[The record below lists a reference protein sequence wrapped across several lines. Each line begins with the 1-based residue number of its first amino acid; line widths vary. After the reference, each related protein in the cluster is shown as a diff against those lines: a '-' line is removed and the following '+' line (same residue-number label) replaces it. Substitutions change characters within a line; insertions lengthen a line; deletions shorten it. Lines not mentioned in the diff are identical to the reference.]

1 MNLAEFSIKN
11 QLLSVIVILLMLV
24 GGWDAYQNMSRFED
38 PEFTIRT
45 AVIFTQYPGA
55 SPEEVAREVSEPLET
70 ALQQMQE
77 VKDISTISSAG
88 LSEITVDIKFD
99 FSKSKEDL
107 QIIWTKLRNKVK
119 DAERSLPQ
127 EASTPIVN
135 DDFGDIYG
143 LSYLITGDDYSPAE
157 LRTYAKQLQKEI
169 LQVEG
174 VGKVQ
179 LAGEHKEA
187 IFVEISRENT
197 AVLGV
202 SIQKLYDILKQQ
214 NSVVSAGSVNIGDQ
228 RITIDPSGAID
239 SVDAIK
245 NLLVSIGGDG
255 KIIYLKDIA
264 NVYRGYQTPASKIIR
279 YNGKPAI
286 ALGVSNVA
294 GGNVVVV
301 GEAVD
306 KKLQEAESRRP
317 LGMEV
322 SEYYHQGKVVEVSVN
337 DFMIN
342 VIAALVI
349 VICSLLVAMGL
360 RSALVIAF
368 ILVVT
373 IGATLATMQIIDVP
387 LHRISL
393 GALIISLGMMVDN
406 AVVITE
412 AILVGVQQGRK
423 KLDIAKEIVSQT
435 KWPLLAGTL
444 VGIIAFAPIGFAPGS
459 TAEYTGDLFWVVM
472 IALLFSW
479 ILAMTITPLVC
490 YWLFPDKQ
498 AVKKVETEGVFFVK
512 YRQLLRW
519 SLRFRGVVIGAVVG
533 LFVLSIWG
541 AQFMTQGFF
550 PQSTSPQMVVDY
562 WLPEGTR
569 IERTEQDMKVIED
582 FVRDME
588 GVNAVQTLI
597 GGGGIRYMLTYS
609 SQSTNSAYGQLLVR
623 VDDYRSINGMMSK
636 VQTFIAQRFP
646 EAQAK
651 AWRFILGPG
660 GGSAIEAE
668 FSGADPKVLR
678 RLANEAKAIMIADGG
693 ALSIKD
699 DWRQPVSVI
708 EPIYSE
714 TKGRRAGVSRKD
726 LADAILNYYSG
737 KQVGVYRE
745 GDDLVPIISRLP
757 NTENASIEGIKSI
770 QVLSTLTGKMVP
782 IGQVTDGFRT
792 IWRDGQIR
800 SENRVLRIKAQSDPY
815 PDELAA
821 SLLNRLRP
829 QVEAIPLP
837 DGYSFE
843 WGGVEGNSKESSSD
857 LMSAIP
863 LGFLA
868 MVLVVVISFGKIR
881 QPLVIWLVVPLATIG
896 VVFGLVVTGIPLE
909 FMGILGLL
917 SLSGLLIQNG
927 IILVDRMDTEIDE
940 GKPRFDAIIDSAASR
955 VRPVVLGSF
964 TTALG
969 VIPLFFDAFFQSM
982 AVVIVFGL
990 TFATLLTLLIVPVL
1004 YATFMRVDV
1013 KESHLYI
1020 DAKEKLS

>member
-11 QLLSVIVILLMLV
+11 QLLSVIAILLALI
-24 GGWDAYQNMSRFED
+24 GGWNAYQGMPRFED

-45 AVIFTQYPGA
+45 ALIFTQYPGA

-77 VKDISTISSAG
+77 VEDISTTSSAG
-88 LSEITVDIKFD
+88 LSEISVDIRFE

-107 QIIWTKLRNKVK
+107 QIIWTKLRNKVE
-119 DAERSLPQ
+119 DAQRSLPQ

-135 DDFGDIYG
+135 DDFGDVYG
-143 LSYLITGDDYSPAE
+143 FSYLITGDDFDPAE
-157 LRTYAKQLQKEI
+157 LRSYAKQLQKEI

-174 VGKVQ
+174 VGKVE
-179 LAGEHKEA
+179 LEGERKEA
-187 IFVEISRENT
+187 IFVEISRENM

-202 SIQKLYDILKQQ
+202 SIQKIYDILQQQ
-214 NSVVSAGSVNIGDQ
+214 NSVVAAGSVNIGDQ
-228 RITIDPSGAID
+228 RISIDPSGAID

-245 NLLVSIGGDG
+245 NLLVSTEIDG

-286 ALGVSNVA
+286 AMGVASIA
-294 GGNVVVV
+294 GGNVVNV

-306 KKLQEAESRRP
+306 KKLREAESRRP

-322 SEYYHQGKVVEVSVN
+322 FEYYHQGKVVEASVN
-337 DFMIN
+337 DFVFN
-342 VIAALVI
+342 VIAALII
-349 VICSLLVAMGL
+349 VICSLLVSMGL

-373 IGATLATMQIIDVP
+373 VGATLATMQVIDVP

-412 AILVGVQQGRK
+412 AILVGIQQGRK
-423 KLDIAKEIVSQT
+423 KLEVASEIVSQT
-435 KWPLLAGTL
+435 KWPLLAGTM
-444 VGIIAFAPIGFAPGS
+444 VGVIAFAPIGFAPGQ

-490 YWLFPDKQ
+490 YWLFPDKE
-498 AVKKVETEGVFFVK
+498 ANVTAKAE
-512 YRQLLRW
+512 
-519 SLRFRGVVIGAVVG
+519 G
-533 LFVLSIWG
+533 LFFIKYKQLMRWALRSRWLVIAAVAGLFALSVWG

-550 PQSTSPQMVVDY
+550 PRSTSPQMVVDY

-569 IERTEQDMKVIED
+569 IERTERDMKTVEA
-582 FVRDME
+582 FVRQLD
-588 GVNAVQTLI
+588 GVNAVQTLV

-609 SQSTNSAYGQLLVR
+609 PQSTNSAYGQLLVR
-623 VDDYRSINGMMSK
+623 VDDYHTIDGMMPK
-636 VQTFIAQRFP
+636 VQSFIKQQFP

-651 AWRFILGPG
+651 AWRFVLGPG

-678 RLANEAKAIMIADGG
+678 RLANEAKAIMMADQGT
-693 ALSIKD
+693 LSTKD

-708 EPIYSE
+708 EPVYSE
-714 TKGRRAGVSRKD
+714 TKARRAGVSRKD

-737 KQVGVYRE
+737 EQVGVYRE
-745 GDDLVPIISRLP
+745 KEDLIPIISRLP
-757 NTENASIEGIKSI
+757 NTENADIQGIKSI
-770 QVLSTLTGKMVP
+770 QVLSSVTGKMVP
-782 IGQVTDGFRT
+782 IAQVTDGFKT

-800 SENRVLRIKAQSDPY
+800 SENRLFRIKAQSDPY
-815 PDELAA
+815 PEELAA
-821 SLLNRLRP
+821 SLLNRIRP
-829 QVEAIPLP
+829 QIEAIPLP
-837 DGYSFE
+837 DGYRFE
-843 WGGVEGNSKESSSD
+843 WGGEAGASKESNSN
-857 LMSAIP
+857 LMSTIP

-868 MVLVVVISFGKIR
+868 MVLVVVVSFRKIR
-881 QPLVIWLVVPLATIG
+881 QPLVIWMVVPLATIG

-927 IILVDRMDTEIDE
+927 IILVDRMDTEINE
-940 GKPRFDAIIDSAASR
+940 GKPRFDAIVDSAASR

-969 VIPLFFDAFFQSM
+969 VTPLFFDAFFQSM

-990 TFATLLTLLIVPVL
+990 SFATLLTLLIVPVL
-1004 YATFMRVDV
+1004 YATFMRVNAR
-1013 KESHLYI
+1013 ET
-1020 DAKEKLS
+1020 AR

>member
-1 MNLAEFSIKN
+1 MMNLAEFAIKKQLISI
-11 QLLSVIVILLMLV
+11 IAILLMLA
-24 GGWDAYQNMSRFED
+24 GGWNAYQSMSRFED

-45 AVIFTQYPGA
+45 ALIFTQYPGA
-55 SPEEVAREVSEPLET
+55 SPEEVAREISEPLET

-77 VKDISTISSAG
+77 VKDISTTSSAG
-88 LSEITVDIKFD
+88 LSEITVDIKFQ

-107 QIIWTKLRNKVK
+107 QIIWTKLRNKIK
-119 DAERSLPQ
+119 DAQRTLPQ
-127 EASTPIVN
+127 EALTSIVN
-135 DDFGDIYG
+135 DDFGDVYG
-143 LSYLITGDDYSPAE
+143 LSYLITGDGYSPAE

-169 LQVEG
+169 LQVPG

-179 LAGEHKEA
+179 LAGERKEA

-197 AVLGV
+197 AVLGA

-228 RITIDPSGAID
+228 RIIIDPSGAID
-239 SVDAIK
+239 SVDSIK
-245 NLLVSIGGDG
+245 NLLISTKADG

-264 NVYRGYQTPASKIIR
+264 KVYRGYQTPASKIIR

-286 ALGVSNVA
+286 AMSVSNVA

-306 KKLQEAESRRP
+306 NKLREAESRRP
-317 LGMEV
+317 LGMVV
-322 SEYYHQGKVVEVSVN
+322 SEYYHQGKVVEASVN
-337 DFMIN
+337 DFVIN
-342 VIAALVI
+342 VISALVI
-349 VICSLLVAMGL
+349 VICSLLLTMGL
-360 RSALVIAF
+360 RSAMVIAF
-368 ILVVT
+368 ILIVT
-373 IGATLATMQIIDVP
+373 VGATLATMQIIDIP

-423 KLDIAKEIVSQT
+423 KLDIAKEIVTQT
-435 KWPLLAGTL
+435 KWPLLAGTM
-444 VGIIAFAPIGFAPGS
+444 VGVIAFAPIGFAPGS

-490 YWLFPDKQ
+490 YWLFPDKPE
-498 AVKKVETEGVFFVK
+498 KIETAKEGIFFIK
-512 YRQLLRW
+512 YKQLMRWALRSRW
-519 SLRFRGVVIGAVVG
+519 LVIGAVAG
-533 LFVLSIWG
+533 LFALSIWG

-550 PQSTSPQMVVDY
+550 PRSTSPQMVVDY

-569 IERTEQDMKVIED
+569 IERTERDMKIVEA
-582 FVRDME
+582 FVQKMD

-609 SQSTNSAYGQLLVR
+609 PQSATSAYGQLLVR
-623 VDDYRSINGMMSK
+623 VDDYQAIDGMMPK
-636 VQTFIAQRFP
+636 VQSFIAQKFP

-668 FSGADPKVLR
+668 FSGADPKILR
-678 RLANEAKAIMIADGG
+678 SLANQAKAIMSADGG

-708 EPIYSE
+708 EPVYSE
-714 TKGRRAGVSRKD
+714 AKGRRAGVSRKD
-726 LADAILNYYSG
+726 LANAILDYYSG

-745 GDDLVPIISRLP
+745 GEDLIPIISRLP
-757 NTENASIEGIKSI
+757 NTENSSIQGIKSI
-770 QVLSTLTGKMVP
+770 QVLSALTGEMVP
-782 IGQVTDGFRT
+782 IAQVTDGFRT

-800 SENRVLRIKAQSDPY
+800 SENRVFRIKAQSDPY
-815 PDELAA
+815 PGELAA
-821 SLLNRLRP
+821 TLLNRIRP
-829 QVEAIPLP
+829 QIEAISLP
-837 DGYSFE
+837 DGYRLD
-843 WGGVEGNSKESSSD
+843 WGGEEGDSKESSGD
-857 LMSAIP
+857 LMSTIP

-868 MVLVVVISFGKIR
+868 MVLVVVISFGKLR

-896 VVFGLVVTGIPLE
+896 VVFGLVVTGVPLE

-927 IILVDRMDTEIDE
+927 IILVDRMDTEIEE
-940 GKPRFDAIIDSAASR
+940 GKPRFDAIVDSAASR

-990 TFATLLTLLIVPVL
+990 SFATLLTLLIVPVL

-1013 KESHLYI
+1013 KETAL
-1020 DAKEKLS
+1020 